1 MRRVAVPRLLS
12 NTAQAFTPL
21 PSQQRS
27 LRVPMLA
34 VLTVPHL
41 SPASPVTPVLSAQLV
56 HPGPYRGWS
65 AWHGRVPADRA
76 CLTVSR
82 ARHDRGGSGDTCS
95 VTLHAPLRRRR
106 ASQSLQRCCHRHWV
120 AGLAGGDCTC
130 TATELL
136 RSQTW
141 GTPYATTARFCRW
154 PLLVIAMA
162 DLPASLS
169 CCSPSSESPG
179 QGRIRDH
186 GETQNLKHR
195 TFRF

>member
-106 ASQSLQRCCHRHWV
+106 ASQSLQRCCQRHWV
-120 AGLAGGDCTC
+120 AG
-130 TATELL
+130 
-136 RSQTW
+136 
-141 GTPYATTARFCRW
+141 P
-154 PLLVIAMA
+154 
-162 DLPASLS
+162 DLPAGTAPARPTRRPALTGPANRAVTVTDMGHALRYNSLVLQMAAFGN
-169 CCSPSSESPG
+169 C
-179 QGRIRDH
+179 H
-186 GETQNLKHR
+186 G
-195 TFRF
+195 